1 MFQRARVVPLAL
13 VVVSVGTMVS
23 TCAKKPPTTPSPS
36 PGAGATPVR
45 PPFIAEAAPEP
56 IATPGI
62 WLAFDPDFI
71 RNHYQS
77 ADLAFGSLTI
87 SDEWRASGVHDE
99 SCSGEDGE
107 VHVGVYD
114 DHMGL
119 NASEMPFS
127 SPIDV
132 ERIAWGTVIEPPN
145 VTSAQATE
153 LEGREG
159 TTATFEGFFR
169 VWNEGHYD
177 DQTDRVAGG
186 YSNPNHVLELH
197 PAWRLTTPS
206 PNSIKREY
214 SLQPMLDYSGYG
226 LSKLRPILNG
236 FAAGKWPTIY
246 QDSEALYIHLPKGQ
260 PYEANFFQIPVIIRS
275 VTPLGDGTVMQAD
288 VCDNVECS
296 GPALYKGLRLVTVP
310 STAEGKVYQANEQTE
325 LLGIFSV
332 NLRRALD
339 AARAKVLT
347 QTLEFFVF
355 GRAKNGGCQKQP
367 LSGRKGAVTPSAA
380 TRHDRFRPDHC
391 TIALTLAGM
400 D

>member
-1 MFQRARVVPLAL
+1 MVQRIRAVPLAL
-13 VVVSVGTMVS
+13 VVVSVGMMVS
-23 TCAKKPPTTPSPS
+23 TCAKQQPATPTPT
-36 PGAGATPVR
+36 PGAGAKPR

-62 WLAFDPDFI
+62 WFAFDPDFI

-119 NASEMPFS
+119 NPSEMPFS
-127 SPIDV
+127 SPIEV
-132 ERIAWGTVIEPPN
+132 ERIAWGSVIEPPN
-145 VTSAQATE
+145 VTSAQAAE
-153 LEGREG
+153 LEAREG
-159 TTATFEGFFR
+159 KTATLEGFFR

-186 YSNPNHVLELH
+186 FSNPNHVLELH
-197 PAWRLTTPS
+197 PAWRMTTPG
-206 PNSIKREY
+206 PGAIKREY
-214 SLQPMLDYSGYG
+214 NLQPMSDYKGYG

-246 QDSEALYIHLPKGQ
+246 QDSEELYIHLPKGQ
-260 PYEANFFQIPVIIRS
+260 PYEANFFQVPVIIRS
-275 VTPLGDGTVMQAD
+275 VTPLGEGIIMQAD
-288 VCDNVECS
+288 VCDNLGCS
-296 GPALYKGLRLVTVP
+296 GTPLYKSLRLTTVP
-310 STAEGKVYQANEQTE
+310 STAEGKLYRANEQTE
-325 LLGIFSV
+325 VLGIFSL

-339 AARAKVLT
+339 LAPTSETEAGAKVLP
-347 QTLEFFVF
+347 QVLEFFVF
-355 GRAKNGGCQKQP
+355 GRAKNG
-367 LSGRKGAVTPSAA
+367 AVRNSACL
-380 TRHDRFRPDHC
+380 PEK
-391 TIALTLAGM
+391 M
-400 D
+400 E